1 MKIGSKIH
9 PRDGKSRTV
18 SVYGRPYVFTPQH
31 DQMGDVHF
39 VADVQHSD
47 HAEVLLSSEHF
58 YAFGGKEKRSALS
71 RGAPEENSGE
81 SAAGAAHSNTDGKE
95 VGGVAIEMSPERIES
110 ATGLLAGS
118 VSDVGKAVGS
128 AQLQTIRDA
137 LVIESAQKKTR
148 SGVLKLLQDTLDGAK
163 AAGVQG

>member
-58 YAFGGKEKRSALS
+58 YAFGGKEKRSTLS
-71 RGAPEENSGE
+71 RD
-81 SAAGAAHSNTDGKE
+81 AAVADAEKHADSNTNADSDGKE
-95 VGGVAIEMSPERIES
+95 AGGIAIEMSEERIET
-110 ATGLLAGS
+110 ATALLSGS